1 MTLHEKRLENKKM
14 TEKNP
19 KALNIPRY
27 AAQHFGLELE
37 VSNLAWISIGE
48 PEPSFRHISNEIL
61 DKATVL
67 KISFSDF
74 TKLED
79 IQSGDF
85 PPTKE
90 IADEILNFILENVGK
105 HFVVNCAAG
114 VSRSGAICKFLQDEF
129 DYDWPKY
136 YQDLAYPNHL
146 LYNLLIESYNDYNR
160 IREEIE

>member
-1 MTLHEKRLENKKM
+1 MKKR
-14 TEKNP
+14 P
-19 KALNIPRY
+19 KVLNIPRY
-27 AAQHFGLELE
+27 AARDFGLDMK
-37 VSNLAWISIGE
+37 VSDLAWISIGE

-74 TKLED
+74 RKLED
-79 IQSGDF
+79 IRAGDF

-90 IADEILNFILENVGK
+90 IAKEILTFILENVGK
-105 HFVVNCAAG
+105 NFVVNCAMG

-136 YQDLAYPNHL
+136 YQDLADPNRL
-146 LYNLLIESYNDYNR
+146 LYNLLIEAHNDYNR
-160 IREEIE
+160 IREEIG